1 MTESETLDEPALTSD
16 QQEATTDEEDDE
28 TCPNGSEWCD
38 GGDGDQLP
46 CFACFQDARLEE
58 RE

>member
-1 MTESETLDEPALTSD
+1 MTESETFDEPAKTSD
-16 QQEATTDEEDDE
+16 QQGTTTDEEDDE
-28 TCPNGSEWCD
+28 TCPNGAEWCD

-46 CFACFQDARLEE
+46 CFACFQDAWLEE

>member
-16 QQEATTDEEDDE
+16 QQEATTDEDDE
-28 TCPNGSEWCD
+28 TCPNGAEWCE
-38 GGDGDQLP
+38 GSDGDQLP

>member
-1 MTESETLDEPALTSD
+1 MTESETINEPALTSD
-16 QQEATTDEEDDE
+16 FQKATTDEDDE
-28 TCPNGSEWCD
+28 TCPNGEEWCD
-38 GGDGDQLP
+38 GGESNQLP

>member
-16 QQEATTDEEDDE
+16 QQEATTDEDDDE
-28 TCPNGSEWCD
+28 TCPNGAEWCE
-38 GGDGDQLP
+38 GSDGDQLP
-46 CFACFQDARLEE
+46 CFACFQDAWLEE

>member
-1 MTESETLDEPALTSD
+1 MTESETLDEPVPPSAE
-16 QQEATTDEEDDE
+16 QEATTDEEDDD
-28 TCPNGSEWCD
+28 TCPNGEKWCD

-58 RE
+58 RQ

>member
-1 MTESETLDEPALTSD
+1 MTESETLDEPAQTSD
-16 QQEATTDEEDDE
+16 QQGTTIDEDDE
-28 TCPNGSEWCD
+28 TCPNGAEWCE
-38 GGDGDQLP
+38 GSEGDQLP

>member
-1 MTESETLDEPALTSD
+1 MTGSETLDEPAPTSD
-16 QQEATTDEEDDE
+16 QHKATTDEDDE
-28 TCPNGSEWCD
+28 TCPNGEEWCESS
-38 GGDGDQLP
+38 DGDQLL

>member
-1 MTESETLDEPALTSD
+1 MTESETLDEPASTSD
-16 QQEATTDEEDDE
+16 QQEATTDEDDE
-28 TCPNGSEWCD
+28 TCPNGAEWCD